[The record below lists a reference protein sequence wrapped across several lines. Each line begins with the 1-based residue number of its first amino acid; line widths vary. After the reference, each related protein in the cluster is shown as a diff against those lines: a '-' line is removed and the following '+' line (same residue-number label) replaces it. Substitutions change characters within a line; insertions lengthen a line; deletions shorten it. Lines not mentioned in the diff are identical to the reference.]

1 MRKEDDFR
9 AVGTVFQTLISFSN
23 KARLVL
29 VYTLLLTGSSAVRL
43 GPNVGEHHQEPRVSD
58 LERYSTS
65 VHAEHSM

>member
-29 VYTLLLTGSSAVRL
+29 VYTFLLTGSSTVRL
-43 GPNVGEHHQEPRVSD
+43 GPNVGEQQHERVED
-58 LERYSTS
+58 LADVLYTC
-65 VHAEHSM
+65 VC

>member
-43 GPNVGEHHQEPRVSD
+43 GPNVGEHHQERVSE